1 MAAKR
6 ANRLDGVRMTDSSC
20 GCGIHNPQMEAV
32 RRWAHILA
40 PFAGLLFCQFR
51 FWFSKFVL
59 QNGCTCKQAHPP
71 GQPYPTLHPSSVFL
85 PPNCCNALVELFGCS
100 PSAFGAP
107 LFAPFRPPCLTC
119 PSWLGSAV
127 WRRLVS
133 GVRQHHNNYWS
144 FDFVFWSFGERSN
157 LHPLPPCCS
166 VALSDRAI
174 SSIKYR
180 PFQGCSPNSPKSE
193 SQQSLNI
200 GTHLSHRVH
209 GNPNPGDGSSPAMAV
224 IQFDCGCDC
233 ATVAGEPN
241 GHQSLPLPYI
251 WLTGHSAKHTRD
263 ICGLGILR
271 AGAFSFWAVLKKFPA
286 LSRDICVRHLYWFT
300 YSVKFAWITQYET
313 GTQSTGF
320 SANLAGLSRL
330 CDPCANTRFV
340 RRDLD
345 LWWGI

>member
-133 GVRQHHNNYWS
+133 GVLQHHNNYWS

-166 VALSDRAI
+166 VAPSRPCCNFNDAPVRQFIYVFEWVAVGVCVAV
-174 SSIKYR
+174 SSSLTWHPVANICWPMICCNVSYQLPSPTLGVHSKKSLFKQFWRMLICR
-180 PFQGCSPNSPKSE
+180 PGR
-193 SQQSLNI
+193 SL
-200 GTHLSHRVH
+200 RWV
-209 GNPNPGDGSSPAMAV
+209 V
-224 IQFDCGCDC
+224 
-233 ATVAGEPN
+233 
-241 GHQSLPLPYI
+241 
-251 WLTGHSAKHTRD
+251 
-263 ICGLGILR
+263 
-271 AGAFSFWAVLKKFPA
+271 VLN
-286 LSRDICVRHLYWFT
+286 YFT
-300 YSVKFAWITQYET
+300 
-313 GTQSTGF
+313 
-320 SANLAGLSRL
+320 
-330 CDPCANTRFV
+330 
-340 RRDLD
+340 
-345 LWWGI
+345 